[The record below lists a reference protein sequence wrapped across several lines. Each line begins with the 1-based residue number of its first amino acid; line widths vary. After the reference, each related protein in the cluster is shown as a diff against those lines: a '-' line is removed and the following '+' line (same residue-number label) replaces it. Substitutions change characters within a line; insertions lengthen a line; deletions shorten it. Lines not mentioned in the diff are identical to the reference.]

1 MDQPPFCLECFS
13 SSKRTKFLACTHVFC
28 EDCLLRRYLR
38 ESYKLECIV
47 CSGMTVFDLQFE
59 IDYTKS
65 RYGDSSP
72 KYASEMQVG
81 RGRGSIGIDGGGGGG
96 GGAGVGGL
104 ATRKSKASTSISMA
118 PMLSLAYNPGARILD
133 RKASGLI
140 GDLID
145 ELGCNPMG
153 LALFLPPAEKETLTS
168 AQVAAGRGMNPKSA
182 KRRKKGRALLFVA
195 DWDNHRIQVFN
206 AIDSSVHKQI
216 SGGHGSGAD
225 QLIAPEGICL
235 GLDPKDPL
243 LYVCDTGNHRIQRY
257 NAHSGRHVGA
267 MASVGGKGA
276 GVGQLHGPC
285 GICVGSADPSDVV
298 GGDRLLY
305 VSEFHNNCV
314 QVFDAATGLH
324 VRMIGENLLRGP
336 RGVCLGPILAGSEPI
351 DQLLYVVDSIGGSVQ
366 VFSTRSGAHVRKI
379 EGAGANRLKNPAGLC
394 LGSSGI
400 VAGDTADR
408 LLYVCDCDN
417 SRIQVFDI
425 DTGECKRTIETGD
438 VPFFVISALDPW
450 GRPLLFASVAQACV
464 RVLD

>member
-1 MDQPPFCLECFS
+1 
-13 SSKRTKFLACTHVFC
+13 
-28 EDCLLRRYLR
+28 
-38 ESYKLECIV
+38 
-47 CSGMTVFDLQFE
+47 MTVFDLQFE
-59 IDYTKS
+59 IDHTKS
-65 RYGDSSP
+65 RDGDASP

-81 RGRGSIGIDGGGGGG
+81 GGRGSIGKSGGGGGG
-96 GGAGVGGL
+96 GGL
-104 ATRKSKASTSISMA
+104 ATRKSKVSAPISPA
-118 PMLSLAYNPGARILD
+118 PMLSLAYNPGGRILD
-133 RKASGLI
+133 RKSSGLI
-140 GDLID
+140 GDLTD
-145 ELGCNPMG
+145 ELGFNPMG
-153 LALFLPPAEKETLTS
+153 LALFIPLAEKETITKT
-168 AQVAAGRGMNPKSA
+168 QVAAGRGMNPRSV

-235 GLDPKDPL
+235 GLDPIDPL
-243 LYVCDTGNHRIQRY
+243 LYVCDTGNHRIQIY

-267 MASVGGKGA
+267 IASVDGKGA
-276 GVGQLHGPC
+276 GVSQLHGPC
-285 GICVGSADPSDVV
+285 GICVGPADPSDVS
-298 GGDRLLY
+298 GDRLLY
-305 VSEFHNNCV
+305 VSEFHNNRV
-314 QVFDAATGLH
+314 QVFDAVTGLH

-336 RGVCLGPILAGSEPI
+336 RGVCLGPSLAGSEPT

-366 VFSTRSGAHVRKI
+366 VFSARSGAHVRKI
-379 EGAGANRLKNPAGLC
+379 EGTGANRLQNPAGLC
-394 LGSSGI
+394 LGSSSTM

-425 DTGECKRTIETGD
+425 DTGDCKRMIEIGD

-464 RVLD
+464 RLLN